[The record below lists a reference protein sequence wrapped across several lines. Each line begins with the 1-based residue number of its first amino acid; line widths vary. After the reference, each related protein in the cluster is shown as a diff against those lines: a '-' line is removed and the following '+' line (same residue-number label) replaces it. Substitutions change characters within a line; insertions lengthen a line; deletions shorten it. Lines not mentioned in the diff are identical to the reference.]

1 MFKSLSEKIQDSLQK
16 LRGEKQISETN
27 IRSALN
33 DLRRALLEADVS
45 LSATKTFITKVESQ
59 ALGQE
64 VLRGLKPYE
73 QFIKIVQDS
82 LTDLLS
88 SKEAQ
93 PNYEQILLLGLQGAG
108 KTSTAAKLAY
118 KFKNRNPLLVPCDL
132 QRPAAIEQLR
142 VLAKQAGIAF
152 AEPAAAGIDPNTI
165 SDAHV
170 TNKSAYLYKLVDYA
184 LEQAST
190 NKYQCLIFDTAGRLS
205 ANKSV
210 ATAIGLDQGIC
221 ERGAGVDLNVNE
233 DAERTNNAEISQS
246 SKPLMQEL
254 KELEQYIRK
263 RSGKNLS
270 NILVLDSLIG
280 QEAAKVAASFNTNL
294 NIDGVILTKLDGDS
308 RGGAA
313 LSIVEA
319 CNKPILLATC
329 GEKLEDLEEFHPE
342 RMASRILGMGD
353 IVSLVEKAQQR
364 IETEEARK
372 IEEQLLKG
380 NFNYEVF
387 IAAQNMM
394 SKLGNMGQ
402 MLEMLGMGS
411 MLKQF
416 GINAA
421 KQETLMAESQDKMR
435 NFKTAISSMTK
446 EERRKPD
453 LLSKHPS
460 ARSRKARIAKG
471 SGLKETDIDKLT
483 SEFTK
488 MRELFANMGPMMQ
501 MMKSGNPMAKLNPL
515 ANMASMRGMP
525 QLAKSRPATPQ
536 TKKGEKPKVKGFKN

>member
-27 IRSALN
+27 IRSALS

-82 LTDLLS
+82 LTDLLQ

-118 KFKNRNPLLVPCDL
+118 KLKDRNPLLVPCDL

-142 VLAKQAGIAF
+142 VLSKQAGIAF
-152 AEPAAAGIDPNTI
+152 AEPAAAGLDPNTI
-165 SDAHV
+165 NDAHI

-184 LEQAST
+184 LEQTKS
-190 NKYQCLIFDTAGRLS
+190 NKHQCLIFDTAGRLQI
-205 ANKSV
+205 NDEL
-210 ATAIGLDQGIC
+210 T
-221 ERGAGVDLNVNE
+221 R
-233 DAERTNNAEISQS
+233 
-246 SKPLMQEL
+246 EL

-263 RSGKNLS
+263 QSKKSLS

-280 QEAAKVAASFNTNL
+280 QEAAKVAAAFNSNINL
-294 NIDGVILTKLDGDS
+294 DGVILTKLDSDS

-319 CNKPILLATC
+319 CNKPIVLAAC
-329 GEKLEDLEEFHPE
+329 GEKLEDLEEFHAE

-387 IAAQNMM
+387 LAAQNMM

-416 GINAA
+416 GINSA

-460 ARSRKARIAKG
+460 ARSRKTRIAKG

-515 ANMASMRGMP
+515 TAMTSMRGMP
-525 QLAKSRPATPQ
+525 QLSSSRPSVPQ